1 LWTRSTVQKRVSSS
15 RKNTRARLFPRS
27 EQDKGPRLFLTKA
40 GRSFS
45 YHVRVG
51 LLDRGH
57 TTKESLMFNKKVKA
71 ILAGLAFAMALPV
84 ASVAAQDKELLV
96 ATDTAF
102 VPFEFKQDGKY
113 TGFDIELWEAIAQQ
127 AGLKYSLR
135 PMDFNGIIPGLQ
147 TRNID
152 AALAGI
158 TIRDDRKKVI
168 DFSDPYYES
177 GLAILV
183 DEKNTAIKSAPD
195 LEGKTVAVKI
205 GTATVDYLKEHV
217 PNAKLKLFPNIDN
230 AFLELAT
237 NRVDAVVHDT
247 PNLQYYA
254 QTAGKG
260 RVKVVGS
267 LRSGDYYGIAFPKGS
282 ELVPI
287 VNKAL
292 KTLQENGQ
300 YDAIYAK
307 WFGEKTKQAN

>member
-1 LWTRSTVQKRVSSS
+1 MF
-15 RKNTRARLFPRS
+15 KNKIKIA
-27 EQDKGPRLFLTKA
+27 
-40 GRSFS
+40 
-45 YHVRVG
+45 
-51 LLDRGH
+51 
-57 TTKESLMFNKKVKA
+57 
-71 ILAGLAFAMALPV
+71 LAGLAMALVLP
-84 ASVAAQDKELLV
+84 ATYAAQDKELLV

-113 TGFDIELWEAIAQQ
+113 TGFDIELWDAIAKE

-183 DEKNTAIKSAPD
+183 NKDNTAITSAKD
-195 LEGKTVAVKI
+195 LEGKQVAVKI
-205 GTATVDYLKEHV
+205 GTATVDYLKANV
-217 PNAKLKLFPNIDN
+217 PNARLKLFPNIDN

-237 NRVDAVVHDT
+237 GRVDAVVHDT
-247 PNLQYYA
+247 PNLQYFA
-254 QTAGKG
+254 NTGGKG

-267 LRSGDYYGIAFPKGS
+267 LKSGDYYGIGFPKGS
-282 ELVPI
+282 ELVPV

-292 KTLQENGQ
+292 KAIQANGT
-300 YDAIYAK
+300 YDALYTK
-307 WFGEKTKQAN
+307 WFGEKAAQVK

>member
-1 LWTRSTVQKRVSSS
+1 MF
-15 RKNTRARLFPRS
+15 KNKF
-27 EQDKGPRLFLTKA
+27 
-40 GRSFS
+40 
-45 YHVRVG
+45 
-51 LLDRGH
+51 
-57 TTKESLMFNKKVKA
+57 KA
-71 ILAGLAFAMALPV
+71 ILAGLAFAMALP
-84 ASVAAQDKELLV
+84 AGNTLAQGKELLV

-113 TGFDIELWEAIAQQ
+113 TGFDIELWDAIAKQ
-127 AGLKYSLR
+127 AGLKYTLR

-152 AALAGI
+152 VALAGI

-183 DEKNTAIKSAPD
+183 GNDNTSIKTAKD

-205 GTATVDYLKEHV
+205 GTATVDYLKDNV

-237 NRVDAVVHDT
+237 GRVDAVVHDT
-247 PNLQYYA
+247 PNLQYFA
-254 QTAGKG
+254 KTAGQG

-267 LRSGDYYGIAFPKGS
+267 LKSGDFYGIAFPKGS
-282 ELVPI
+282 DLVPV

-292 KTLQENGQ
+292 KTLQDNGQ
-300 YDAIYAK
+300 YDALYTK
-307 WFGEKTKQAN
+307 WFGQKVQ